1 MKRIK
6 AMNGY
11 TIYLANERDEK
22 KNPQYHSGE
31 YYIFFSSDIRDYG
44 LTYSDFEYEVETLEI
59 AEGLCMGSNYAVAR
73 ELVEDTTTAASYAEV
88 AEVERMLDNGLTAEE
103 VSMILEL
110 DEMEEDETEPEEETA
125 PTYWRCSYEF
135 KGHDMTAYYYNQE
148 EAAEA
153 VEAMEQRYAE
163 GDCEWFVMTEVREV
177 SPHVDEVKHI
187 AAKGI

>member
-31 YYIFFSSDIRDYG
+31 YYIFFSSDIRDFG

-59 AEGLCMGSNYAVAR
+59 AEDLCMGSNYAVAR
-73 ELVEDTTTAASYAEV
+73 ELVEETTTAASYAEV

-110 DEMEEDETEPEEETA
+110 DEMEEDETESEEEAA
-125 PTYWRCSYEF
+125 PSYWKCTYDL
-135 KGHDMTAYYYNQE
+135 KGRAKIAYYYDPD

-153 VEAMEQRYAE
+153 VETMKQRFAKGECDWYVME
-163 GDCEWFVMTEVREV
+163 EVIEV
-177 SPHVDEVKHI
+177 SPHVDEVKYI
-187 AAKGI
+187 DAKGI